1 MLHDSLLHVSA
12 TSRDTTLEDGDVRS
26 SLQEQEHASHHTSSS
41 RSEAIFLLANSAVG
55 AGVLSI
61 PLVFANEG
69 LLGGFLLLLFVAVFE
84 ALTLIVI
91 FSEAHVTDSHSYGD
105 LVRKKLGPSMS
116 NALNLSKIVYLFG
129 SAVAYLIIL
138 GDSMAEL
145 WKYCTYYI
153 LGDTCEWCMSRQAC
167 ICFISI
173 LFIFPQCLK
182 KTLGGSNFISLVNMF
197 AFAGIIL
204 CIVLYSISHIVDLEP
219 EKRFDGVSM
228 FFPQT
233 DQGSIL
239 SSVYVGLALSV
250 FAFQCHAQVVSVFH
264 ELESSSNAP
273 IPAYVR
279 KLSSIMGFKRDTSM
293 TCYTMVDVVVKTM
306 GLCWM
311 GYSLVG
317 SVAYAAFPKSI
328 KGNIFNTFGYDN
340 LLVSGAR
347 IIVGLIQIASYP
359 VNHFPTRKAV
369 AGLFHMNDRQTKQ
382 DKFVYIETSI
392 FFFASLGVSL
402 TQSEVGEVLGLVG
415 GVAGSMIIFV
425 VPGCLLTYG
434 GFYGDISQRK
444 HISLA
449 IAGISLVLFG
459 VSLLFYTIYSVS
471 T

>member
-1 MLHDSLLHVSA
+1 MSQDSLLHVSA
-12 TSRDTTLEDGDVRS
+12 ISPDNALEDGDARYLVQD
-26 SLQEQEHASHHTSSS
+26 QERAPHHTSSS

-69 LLGGFLLLLFVAVFE
+69 LLGGFLLLLFVALSE
-84 ALTLIVI
+84 ALTLTVI

-116 NALNLSKIVYLFG
+116 HALNLSKIVYLFG

-138 GDSMAEL
+138 GDSLAEL
-145 WKYCTYYI
+145 WKYCTLHI
-153 LGDTCEWCMSRQAC
+153 LGDTCEWCISRQAC
-167 ICFISI
+167 ISIISV
-173 LFIFPQCLK
+173 LFILPQCLK

-197 AFAGIIL
+197 AFAGIIM
-204 CIVLYSISHIVDLEP
+204 CIVSYSVSHIVGLEP
-219 EKRFDGVSM
+219 ESRFDGVSM

-239 SSVYVGLALSV
+239 SSIYVGLALSV

-264 ELESSSNAP
+264 ELESTSNAP
-273 IPAYVR
+273 APAYVR
-279 KLSSIMGFKRDTSM
+279 KLSSIMGFKRDESM
-293 TCYTMVDVVVKTM
+293 ACYTMVDVVVKTM
-306 GLCWM
+306 GLCWI

-317 SVAYAAFPKSI
+317 SIAYAAFPRSI

-340 LLVSGAR
+340 LLVSCAR

-382 DKFVYIETSI
+382 DKFVYIETGI
-392 FFFASLGVSL
+392 FFIASLGVSL
-402 TQSEVGEVLGLVG
+402 TQSEVGDVLGLVG

-425 VPGCLLTYG
+425 VPGCLLAYD
-434 GFYGDISQRK
+434 GFYAEISQRK

-449 IAGISLVLFG
+449 ITGIFLVLFG
-459 VSLLFYTIYSVS
+459 ASLLFYTVYSIL

>member
-1 MLHDSLLHVSA
+1 
-12 TSRDTTLEDGDVRS
+12 
-26 SLQEQEHASHHTSSS
+26 
-41 RSEAIFLLANSAVG
+41 
-55 AGVLSI
+55 
-61 PLVFANEG
+61 
-69 LLGGFLLLLFVAVFE
+69 
-84 ALTLIVI
+84 
-91 FSEAHVTDSHSYGD
+91 
-105 LVRKKLGPSMS
+105 
-116 NALNLSKIVYLFG
+116 
-129 SAVAYLIIL
+129 
-138 GDSMAEL
+138 MAEL
-145 WKYCTYYI
+145 WKYFTNYI

-173 LFIFPQCLK
+173 FFIFPQCLK

-204 CIVLYSISHIVDLEP
+204 CIVFYSISHIVGLEP

-425 VPGCLLTYG
+425 VPGCLLTYD
-434 GFYGDISQRK
+434 GFYADISQRK

-449 IAGISLVLFG
+449 IAGVSLVLFG
-459 VSLLFYTIYSVS
+459 ASLLFYTIYSVS